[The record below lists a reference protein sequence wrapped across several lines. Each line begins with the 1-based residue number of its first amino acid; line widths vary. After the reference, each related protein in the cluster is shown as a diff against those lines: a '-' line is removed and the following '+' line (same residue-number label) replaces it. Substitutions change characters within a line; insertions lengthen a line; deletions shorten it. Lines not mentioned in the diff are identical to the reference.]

1 MYKIATY
8 ELEAKMASGGEVETI
23 FRCIQETKESQNGK
37 NHTKPKRERL
47 VFNLPGIARRVV
59 RRGGMRMAGVCCQR

>member
-23 FRCIQETKESQNGK
+23 FRCIQETKESRNGK
-37 NHTKPKRERL
+37 NHTKAKKRE
-47 VFNLPGIARRVV
+47 V
-59 RRGGMRMAGVCCQR
+59 GVQPTWYCS

>member
-23 FRCIQETKESQNGK
+23 FRCIQETKENRNGK
-37 NHTKPKRERL
+37 NHTKRKRERL

-59 RRGGMRMAGVCCQR
+59 RRGDMRMAGVCCQR